1 MAAAGI
7 TVIPTGGSVPI
18 DLADLAQTVANL
30 QAALPAPVIQGYLAS
45 YSLGHVQLFLLK
57 QTRMI
62 ETPSFFFDG
71 SSTALTPDTGP
82 LGAVFIG
89 DVPDGLFPYGWSGSA
104 QSSGSHSILITTS
117 ATNATTTV
125 SYTVP

>member
-1 MAAAGI
+1 MAAADI
-7 TVIPTGGSVPI
+7 TIIPTGGSVPI
-18 DLADLAQTVANL
+18 DLADLAQTVADL
-30 QAALPAPVIQGYLAS
+30 QAAIPAPVIQGYLVT

-71 SSTALTPDTGP
+71 SGTALTPDSGP
-82 LGAVFIG
+82 LGAVYIG
-89 DVPDGLFPYGWSGSA
+89 DVPDGLFGYGWSGGA
-104 QSSGSHSILITTS
+104 QASGSHSILITTS
-117 ATNATTTV
+117 VTNVNTTV